1 MIEKMENP
9 IDKWK
14 TEIREHPTTL
24 DVVTSLMNDDNIEMK
39 TEITNP
45 YALDVMML
53 FAQFFGKHDM
63 QIIEEL
69 LEKWKEL
76 LLKYMVSNKRMSR
89 AEIVEILKGYFAIEQ
104 QKNRDVKLGSN
115 LAKINQQSTF

>member
-1 MIEKMENP
+1 MENP
-9 IDKWK
+9 LDKWK

-53 FAQFFGKHDM
+53 FAQFFGKHGM
-63 QIIEEL
+63 KIIEEL

-89 AEIVEILKGYFAIEQ
+89 SEIVEILKGYFAIEQ